1 MAILV
6 PCPSEE
12 TFGSTSI
19 VVCFEC
25 LGDALTDMVKE
36 ISENFDYQKKFH
48 FVHACEVK
56 QVVSINKHLTTDRME
71 EVKYLHKIGTAEEI
85 KVCSLHIRATVEGIL
100 SDPKHFGSQL
110 VAKR

>member
-1 MAILV
+1 MTSNELV
-6 PCPSEE
+6 YSFNVPIYIP
-12 TFGSTSI
+12 T
-19 VVCFEC
+19 
-25 LGDALTDMVKE
+25 
-36 ISENFDYQKKFH
+36 
-48 FVHACEVK
+48 ACEVK

-110 VAKR
+110 VAKRQCHFASTTQKNHLYLRTNIQ